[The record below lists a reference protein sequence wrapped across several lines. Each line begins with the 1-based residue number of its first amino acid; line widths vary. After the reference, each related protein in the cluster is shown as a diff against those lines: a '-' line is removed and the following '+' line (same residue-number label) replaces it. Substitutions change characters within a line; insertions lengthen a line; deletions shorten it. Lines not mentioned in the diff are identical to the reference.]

1 MRRGTGEWQQ
11 YVFKIVDNHLQ
22 CLSLKEVSKNFSGA
36 YRIPNPALFQKL
48 HKEIHLTD
56 VKDVKAHRSNNQMFT
71 FHVRFDGKDSPW
83 ILSANS
89 QVRQVIILHQ
99 VILVLK

>member
-1 MRRGTGEWQQ
+1 MSITKRGQ
-11 YVFKIVDNHLQ
+11 YL
-22 CLSLKEVSKNFSGA
+22 CGLSGTHIILIF
-36 YRIPNPALFQKL
+36 YQKL

-71 FHVRFDGKDSPW
+71 FYVHFDGKDSPW

-89 QVRQVIILHQ
+89 QVRGIVTSN
-99 VILVLK
+99 

>member
-1 MRRGTGEWQQ
+1 MFIAKRGQ
-11 YVFKIVDNHLQ
+11 YIAKKVYDMQGSRAH
-22 CLSLKEVSKNFSGA
+22 S
-36 YRIPNPALFQKL
+36 NPAIIQKL
-48 HKEIHLTD
+48 HKEINLTD

-89 QVRQVIILHQ
+89 QVSGLLTI
-99 VILVLK
+99 K